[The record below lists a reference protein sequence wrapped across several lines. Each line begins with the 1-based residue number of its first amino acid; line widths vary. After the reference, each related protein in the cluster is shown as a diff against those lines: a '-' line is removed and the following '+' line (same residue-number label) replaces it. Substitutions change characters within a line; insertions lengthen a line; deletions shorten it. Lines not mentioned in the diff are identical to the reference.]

1 MIGFMRILKR
11 TALMLLLLA
20 LLLPLFAC
28 GEPGSGPSGIQ
39 PPESGEMTEGGAES
53 TTMAEIEAETE
64 TSYEI
69 TLSSAYKIVYP
80 EDPSSEIFLA
90 ANGLVDA
97 LFARTGEFY
106 EIGSDLVLN
115 IPGYEKSEYE
125 ILIGNC
131 DRDVTRKAASTLRAG
146 DQLITV
152 IDHQVVIL
160 GGNDALT
167 AEAVNFF
174 IEVLLEN
181 ESLPSGILY
190 RKDGTYR
197 LDTVS
202 VNGVDIRDFR
212 IVYKKGTNSPY
223 YDVAMSLRE
232 LIRDYCGYTLEVVD
246 SGEAEA
252 PYEFLIGDCAR
263 ASVGSLSADEAFTCA
278 MKATTDG
285 NGCKIAF
292 DAQNDYTIGRALE
305 GWFSQYFDADAS
317 GSFNAVIEYA
327 EKLEAVTP
335 GKPLIEGATMRVM
348 SNNIL
353 SADQIETRAPLLV
366 EIYLEY
372 LPDIIGFQEFPP
384 EASTLIYQKLSEFYG
399 IADENIG
406 TSATASRTPIFYRK
420 DLYRVIE
427 AETFYYDSRWPKT
440 HTKTLAWAVLENK
453 ATGQRFAVLNT
464 HYAIVSD
471 SYDTLG
477 YYGKQYSNSVEGV
490 QWRNDNSRQVLETLQ
505 MVREK
510 HGAEIPVLFMG
521 DLNCNVNSEALKMV
535 GAELDNAMSCA
546 MVSKSTG
553 TASTH
558 SIGKA
563 PSTTSLPIDH
573 IYVTSDSIDV
583 YTHLILTSGEN
594 VLKSSDHC
602 PVICEI
608 TIK

>member
-11 TALMLLLLA
+11 TLLMLLLFA
-20 LLLPLFAC
+20 LLVPLFAC
-28 GEPGSGPSGIQ
+28 GEPGSGPSGI
-39 PPESGEMTEGGAES
+39 PPAESGEMTEGGTES
-53 TTMAEIEAETE
+53 TTVTETE
-64 TSYEI
+64 AQTEPSYEI
-69 TLSSAYKIVYP
+69 TLSTAYKIVYP
-80 EDPSSEIFLA
+80 EEPSSEIFLA
-90 ANGLVDA
+90 ANGLADA
-97 LFARTGEFY
+97 LFSATGEFY

-131 DRDVTRKAASTLRAG
+131 DRDETRKAASSLRAG
-146 DQLITV
+146 DQLIAV
-152 IDHQVVIL
+152 IDHQIVIL
-160 GGNDALT
+160 GGSDVLT
-167 AEAVNFF
+167 AEAVSFF
-174 IEVLLEN
+174 TDQLLKGEP
-181 ESLPSGILY
+181 LPSGVLY

-202 VNGVDIRDFR
+202 VNGVDIREFR
-212 IVYKKGTNSPY
+212 IVYRKGTNSPY
-223 YDVAMSLRE
+223 YDVAMALRE
-232 LIRDYCGYTLEVVD
+232 LIRDYCGYTLSVVD
-246 SGEAEA
+246 SGEAETR
-252 PYEFLIGDCAR
+252 YEFLIGDCAR
-263 ASVGSLSADEAFTCA
+263 ASVGALSADTAFTCA
-278 MKATTDG
+278 MKAISDE

-292 DAQNDYTIGRALE
+292 DAPNDYTIGRALE

-317 GSFNAVIEYA
+317 GSYHASIVYA
-327 EKLEAVTP
+327 ETLQAVTP
-335 GKPLIEGATMRVM
+335 GKPLTEGATMRVM

-384 EASTLIYQKLSEFYG
+384 EASTLIYQKLSEFYA

-406 TSATASRTPIFYRK
+406 TSSTSSRTPIFYRK

-440 HTKTLAWAVLENK
+440 HTKTLAWAVLESK
-453 ATGQRFAVLNT
+453 ATGERFAVLNT

-477 YYGKQYSNSVEGV
+477 YYGKKYTNGVEGV

-505 MVREK
+505 MIREK
-510 HGAEIPVLFMG
+510 HGAEIPVIFMG
-521 DLNCNVNSEALKMV
+521 DLNCNVDSEALRMV
-535 GAELDNAMSCA
+535 DTELDNAISCA
-546 MVSKSTG
+546 TVSKSTG
-553 TASTH
+553 TASSH
-558 SIGKA
+558 AIGKA

-573 IYVTSDSIDV
+573 IYVTSEYIDV
-583 YTHLILTSGEN
+583 YTHLILTGGEN

-608 TIK
+608 TLK

>member
-1 MIGFMRILKR
+1 M
-11 TALMLLLLA
+11 
-20 LLLPLFAC
+20 
-28 GEPGSGPSGIQ
+28 
-39 PPESGEMTEGGAES
+39 
-53 TTMAEIEAETE
+53 
-64 TSYEI
+64 
-69 TLSSAYKIVYP
+69 
-80 EDPSSEIFLA
+80 
-90 ANGLVDA
+90 
-97 LFARTGEFY
+97 
-106 EIGSDLVLN
+106 
-115 IPGYEKSEYE
+115 
-125 ILIGNC
+125 
-131 DRDVTRKAASTLRAG
+131 
-146 DQLITV
+146 
-152 IDHQVVIL
+152 
-160 GGNDALT
+160 
-167 AEAVNFF
+167 
-174 IEVLLEN
+174 
-181 ESLPSGILY
+181 
-190 RKDGTYR
+190 
-197 LDTVS
+197 
-202 VNGVDIRDFR
+202 
-212 IVYKKGTNSPY
+212 
-223 YDVAMSLRE
+223 
-232 LIRDYCGYTLEVVD
+232 VD
-246 SGEAEA
+246 SGEAET

-335 GKPLIEGATMRVM
+335 GKPLTEGATMRVM

-440 HTKTLAWAVLENK
+440 HTKTLAWAVLENR
-453 ATGQRFAVLNT
+453 ATGERFAVMNT

-546 MVSKSTG
+546 TVSKSTG